1 MRIFANFDRISF
13 WLGFIAACLVLF
25 LAFRLRKNWVPFKEF
40 IIQKFKTIKIK
51 QTTSTDGTLR
61 QDVLRRAQNMHMA
74 RTLFALDEV
83 LIVPKLLAQ
92 AKLFDPTKPD
102 LIASAQPV
110 VLPNLPLVPQFSAQY
125 SGETLALP
133 RLLRMGVNFAITGHP
148 GMGKSTALAYLATL
162 FAKKDVSL
170 GSLGQYFPIYIHFN
184 DLSLHS
190 SREQDPVKALIK
202 AISWNVSA
210 AQRPQMPGFVQKQV
224 EENKAILLLD
234 GLDEVP
240 DAQYEQAL
248 GYLALLLKSRP
259 KLRVVTTASFDR
271 AYGLI
276 ELGIEPMPIAG
287 WTRADISH
295 FIARW
300 STLWNKFLSSNSKS
314 SGHDD
319 EIDELVTVGWQSNS
333 TDFYTPIEWT
343 ARLWGAYSGDLA
355 GSRGVDAIESYCAR
369 LQTYGVDLE
378 RLNALADRL
387 LTTKQSH
394 ISYIDA
400 EKLFS
405 EIIIPAATPAS
416 DISFEPGNLTQN
428 EVTFQAPNE
437 RDKPSRRGSVGERTI
452 DILVDYG
459 LLREDI
465 DEQLYFSSPV
475 IWGYLAA
482 LADKSS
488 EFEPSLVLFDTWS
501 VISETLHYRLV
512 SSRCDWLKDYLS
524 GDKGPFYFRTIQAG
538 LWMRDLPAKDQN
550 RAQVLRYLLQY
561 AKADETPYQTKLAL
575 LAAASLSNDTA
586 VVQLIRQ
593 LAESPD
599 SSIRQI
605 AILCAGMLRDT
616 KSFNSII
623 GALNDSD
630 LHMRWAA
637 CFALVAL
644 ETADAKKAA
653 KTVLEKSD
661 EPLRLAT
668 AEAMA
673 ARPPWGHDI
682 LKLSE
687 TSSDLLTRQAM
698 IFGLLHVHSSWAVD
712 TLERVAGD
720 DSQWA
725 VRSFASQ
732 ALEYLQKNRRSNN
745 QQFTLPS
752 DSPWLIAYSARQGH
766 GVPKG
771 ENLIPVLIQVINSGT
786 EEEKIAAV
794 QLLGRFS
801 DKASIDAVK
810 SCLNSQ
816 EADLRRAAFDSL
828 WVMTITRKSAMIA

>member
-1 MRIFANFDRISF
+1 MSIFENFDRLSF
-13 WLGFIAACLVLF
+13 WLGFIAASLVWF
-25 LAFRLRKNWVPFKEF
+25 LAFRLRKNWVPVKEF
-40 IIQKFKTIKIK
+40 ITQKFKTIKIK
-51 QTTSTDGTLR
+51 QTSSTDGTLR
-61 QDVLRRAQNMHMA
+61 QDVLRRAQNTHMA
-74 RTLFALDEV
+74 HTLFALDEV
-83 LIVPKLLAQ
+83 LIVPKLLAP
-92 AKLFDPTKPD
+92 AKRIDPAKPD

-125 SGETLALP
+125 SGETLAFP
-133 RLLRMGVNFAITGHP
+133 RLLRMGVNIAITGFP
-148 GMGKSTALAYLATL
+148 GMGKSTALAYLASL

-170 GSLGQYFPIYIHFN
+170 GPLGQYFPIYIHFN
-184 DLSLHS
+184 DLSSHS
-190 SREQDPVKALIK
+190 SREQDPIKALTK
-202 AISWNVSA
+202 ALSWNVSA
-210 AQRPQMPGFVQKQV
+210 AQRPQMPGFIQKQIQ
-224 EENKAILLLD
+224 ENKAILLLD
-234 GLDEVP
+234 GLDEVT
-240 DAQYEQAL
+240 DAHYEQAL
-248 GYLALLLKSRP
+248 GFLASLLKSRP

-271 AYGLI
+271 AYGLN

-295 FIARW
+295 FINRW
-300 STLWNKFLSSNSKS
+300 GTLWNKFFSSNSKS
-314 SGHDD
+314 SGHGDG
-319 EIDELVTVGWQSNS
+319 IDELVTVGWQSNS

-343 ARLWGAYSGDLA
+343 ARLWGAYSGDLT
-355 GSRGVDAIESYCAR
+355 GSRGVDAIASYCAR

-378 RLNALADRL
+378 RLEALADRL

-394 ISYIDA
+394 ITYIDA

-428 EVTFQAPNE
+428 EVTFQAPEE
-437 RDKPSRRGSVGERTI
+437 RDKPNGRGSVGERTI

-459 LLREDI
+459 LLREGI

-475 IWGYLAA
+475 TWGYLAA
-482 LADKSS
+482 LAENSS
-488 EFEPSLVLFDTWS
+488 EFEPSLVLFDSWS

-512 SSRCDWLKDYLS
+512 SSKCDWLKDYLS

-550 RAQVLRYLLQY
+550 RAQILRYLLQY
-561 AKADETPYQTKLAL
+561 AKAEETPYQTKLSL
-575 LAAASLSNDTA
+575 LAAASLSNDPA
-586 VVQLIRQ
+586 AVQLVRQ

-599 SSIRQI
+599 SSIRQM

-623 GALNDSD
+623 AALNDSD
-630 LHMRWAA
+630 LNMRWAA
-637 CFALVAL
+637 CFALVAM

-653 KTVLEKSD
+653 KTVLDRSD

-687 TSSDLLTRQAM
+687 TSADLLTRQAM
-698 IFGLLHVHSSWAVD
+698 IFGLLHVHSPWAID
-712 TLERVAGD
+712 ILERVAND

-732 ALEYLQKNRRSNN
+732 ALEYLQKTRRSNN
-745 QQFTLPS
+745 RQFASAS

-786 EEEKIAAV
+786 EDEKIAAV

-801 DKASIDAVK
+801 DKASVDAVK

-816 EADLRRAAFDSL
+816 EAELRRAAFDSL
-828 WVMTITRKSAMIA
+828 WAMTITRKSAGIA